1 MNSVKDDFLVD
12 DFDVEVQVVECL
24 GHGFQLTYGVMDEPT
39 SLAPVMELKTLC
51 SFIVTKVGGGFDPKM
66 LRLLKRQLIDCDY
79 I

>member
-39 SLAPVMELKTLC
+39 SLAPVMELKTLS
-51 SFIVTKVGGGFDPKM
+51 SFIVAKV
-66 LRLLKRQLIDCDY
+66 
-79 I
+79 